1 MKEEKI
7 VIKMLQQFIAVQK
20 CLFAGFEFVA
30 MKDETEGA
38 RGG

>member
-1 MKEEKI
+1 
-7 VIKMLQQFIAVQK
+7 VQK

-38 RGG
+38 RGGWL